1 MSNFNV
7 SGPHSNLTDQ
17 TPGVNENGKRSIRNL
32 ATATPGQVRARP
44 THPRGPSSVPRIG
57 SGLTV
62 QKYSSNI
69 HQSTNNTSSVPL
81 FAKAKV
87 RSETDSYCSG
97 SLLFALGG
105 NTRLSSVRD
114 LCEMNARD
122 EMRLANHSIVCG
134 FRPEKGAL
142 FFFGSLRNEMGR
154 ITGKER
160 LFNVDVH
167 GRTKIGNIFGHV
179 RRGDRV
185 GLGVCSVKANSLGVH
200 ERKDVILP
208 FLNGNVIQD
217 LRSSVLGPTTQ
228 CISLGVVSNN
238 VSETP
243 SKTHVK
249 LALLQHDKYT
259 TLPQIEVL
267 MV

>member
-154 ITGKER
+154 IAEER

-217 LRSSVLGPTTQ
+217 LRSSVLGPQHSVFRNWYPTTCQ
-228 CISLGVVSNN
+228 NTIEN
-238 VSETP
+238 TR
-243 SKTHVK
+243 KT
-249 LALLQHDKYT
+249 ALLQHDKYT
-259 TLPQIEVL
+259 TLPQIEYL
-267 MV
+267 WYK